1 MDDREMVA
9 NYLLFK
15 KALIGMARERFA
27 GHVLNK
33 LAADYPYEKAMLELF
48 LGEFVH
54 EIEGGLEIGGLEYM
68 QDFV

>member
-15 KALIGMARERFA
+15 KALIGRARERFA
-27 GHVLNK
+27 GHALNK
-33 LAADYPYEKAMLELF
+33 LAADYPYERAMFEMW

-54 EIEGGLEIGGLEYM
+54 ETETGLEIGGFEYM
-68 QDFV
+68 LV